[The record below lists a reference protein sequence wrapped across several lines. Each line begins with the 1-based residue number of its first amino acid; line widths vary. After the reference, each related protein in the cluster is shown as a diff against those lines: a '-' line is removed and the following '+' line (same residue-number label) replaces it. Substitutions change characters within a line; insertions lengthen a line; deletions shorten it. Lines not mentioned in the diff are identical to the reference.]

1 MVFYPSMVAESFA
14 RIIKPMIQGVKHIFM
29 TPVTVKYPY
38 ERIENVTGE
47 NFRYDPKAGIAYPG
61 YKGRHILYIDK
72 CTGCS
77 LCDIACQNI
86 AEAIIMVYGFDLT
99 VSFDKAFYDAFKKG
113 EREAVGLV
121 ESILESLSAD
131 GGKYNSHPKLPVAW
145 SDIRSIQAKGDQ
157 FEWRLNLEPIYEY
170 RSEAIIEKY
179 LSRLG
184 DWLRVNG
191 WSDEVYEVE
200 GADKEDEYH
209 RLSNGIYTVSVAV
222 TKIDEKLSHNKKSY
236 FPAVDYGR
244 CVFCGFCVDACP
256 FYALEMT
263 PEYELSATD
272 RIGLFYNPKKLAK
285 PPLTQ
290 PPAELGWIERIQM
303 ILRWR

>member
-1 MVFYPSMVAESFA
+1 MVAQTLS
-14 RIIKPMIQGVKHIFM
+14 RIVTPLLVGLKHLFM

-38 ERIENVTGE
+38 ERVENVTGE

-61 YKGRHILYIDK
+61 YKGRHILYLDK

-86 AEAIIMVYGFDLT
+86 AEAIIMVYGFNVT
-99 VSFDKAFYDAFKKG
+99 ISFNKEFYEMFKKG
-113 EREAVGLV
+113 DGAAVNFV
-121 ESILESLSAD
+121 ESIVDSLVKSTD
-131 GGKYNSHPKLPVAW
+131 KKRYSSHPVVPFAW
-145 SDIRSIQAKGDQ
+145 SDIRSIQQKGEMY
-157 FEWRLNLEPIYEY
+157 EWKLNLEPVYDY

-179 LSRLG
+179 LGDFLG
-184 DWLRVNG
+184 WARSEG
-191 WSDEVYEVE
+191 WDDEVIEVE

-209 RLSNGIYTVSVAV
+209 RLSKGGMAAILAV
-222 TKIDEKLSHNKKSY
+222 TKIDEKLAHNKKSY

-263 PEYELSATD
+263 SEYELSATD
-272 RIGLFYNPKKLAK
+272 RMSLLYTPRKLAG
-285 PPLTQ
+285 PPKTQ
-290 PPAELGWIERIQM
+290 PPAELGWIERIQT

>member
-1 MVFYPSMVAESFA
+1 MVSGSLSRLLSPMVQG
-14 RIIKPMIQGVKHIFM
+14 IKHLFM

-61 YKGRHILYIDK
+61 YKGRHILYLDK

-86 AEAIIMVYGFDLT
+86 AEAIIMVYGFNLAI
-99 VSFDKAFYDAFKKG
+99 AFGKDFYELFKKG
-113 EREAVGLV
+113 DTTATGFLEA
-121 ESILESLSAD
+121 IIDSLNNTGARFS
-131 GGKYNSHPKLPVAW
+131 SHPIIPIAW
-145 SDIRSIQAKGDQ
+145 SDPRSIQVKSDRY
-157 FEWRLNLEPIYEY
+157 EWLLNLEPIYDY
-170 RSEAIIEKY
+170 RSEAILEKY
-179 LSRLG
+179 LGSFMEWARG
-184 DWLRVNG
+184 EG
-191 WSDEVYEVE
+191 WADELIEVE

-209 RLSNGIYTVSVAV
+209 KLSKGSLSVIISI
-222 TKIDEKLSHNKKSY
+222 TKIDEKLPHNKKSY

-272 RIGLFYNPKKLAK
+272 RSALLYSPKKLAK
-285 PPLTQ
+285 PPLSQ
-290 PPAELGWIERIQM
+290 PPAELGWIERIQY
-303 ILRWR
+303 ILRGR

>member
-1 MVFYPSMVAESFA
+1 MVYEGFA
-14 RIIKPMIQGVKHIFM
+14 RIVKPVIQGVKHLFM

-61 YKGRHILYIDK
+61 YKGRHILYLDK

-99 VSFDKAFYDAFKKG
+99 ISFDKAFYEAFKKG
-113 EREAVGLV
+113 EPEAVRVV
-121 ESILESLSAD
+121 ESILESVSKAHAR
-131 GGKYNSHPKLPVAW
+131 YNSHPLIPVAW
-145 SDIRSIQAKGDQ
+145 SDIRSIQGKGDR

-179 LSRLG
+179 LGGFMAWVRS
-184 DWLRVNG
+184 NG
-191 WSDEVYEVE
+191 WNDELFEVE

-209 RLSNGIYTVSVAV
+209 RLSNGVHSITVAV
-222 TKIDEKLSHNKKSY
+222 TKIDEKLPHNKKSY

-272 RIGLFYNPKKLAK
+272 RASLLYSPKKLAK